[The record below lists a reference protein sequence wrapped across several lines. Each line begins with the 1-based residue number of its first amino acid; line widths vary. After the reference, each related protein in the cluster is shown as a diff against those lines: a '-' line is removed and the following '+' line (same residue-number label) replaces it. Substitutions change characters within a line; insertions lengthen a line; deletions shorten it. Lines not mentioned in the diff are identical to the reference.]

1 MVDVVA
7 DLPLFRKLM
16 QEVSTFGA
24 TARGGIHRLAAS
36 AEEGRARDW
45 LTEWL
50 RQNDFDVRIDPLG
63 NIMGILTLAGSDA
76 PLVLSGS
83 HLDSQPM
90 GGRFDGAYGVVA
102 AAAAALSVRD
112 TLRRSR
118 EPVLANLAVVSWTNE
133 EGARFQPSL
142 IGSSFYAGKLSAEEA
157 LAITDGDGISLGSE
171 LEKIGYA
178 GRDRLPSAHT
188 YVELHVECGPE
199 LERAGRRLAVVTNWW
214 GAVKVRLA
222 FIGRQA
228 HTGPTPMANRR
239 DASYAAG
246 LIVTGLRDMAN
257 AMNEGSTERL
267 YTSVG
272 RLEVEPNSPNVVPAL
287 SRLFIE
293 LRSPDPDVL
302 PAAEAELHRRI
313 EAAADNARV
322 RAEIEEISIRPAGR
336 FDSDLIDLARKT
348 SVALGEPAMKLATIA
363 GHDAIP
369 LAAVARSIVVETP
382 SVGGICHH
390 EDEFTKPEDLDLG
403 VEWLTRMLLSLVTTD
418 LAR

>member
-1 MVDVVA
+1 
-7 DLPLFRKLM
+7 
-16 QEVSTFGA
+16 
-24 TARGGIHRLAAS
+24 
-36 AEEGRARDW
+36 
-45 LTEWL
+45 
-50 RQNDFDVRIDPLG
+50 
-63 NIMGILTLAGSDA
+63 
-76 PLVLSGS
+76 
-83 HLDSQPM
+83 
-90 GGRFDGAYGVVA
+90 
-102 AAAAALSVRD
+102 
-112 TLRRSR
+112 
-118 EPVLANLAVVSWTNE
+118 
-133 EGARFQPSL
+133 
-142 IGSSFYAGKLSAEEA
+142 
-157 LAITDGDGISLGSE
+157 
-171 LEKIGYA
+171 
-178 GRDRLPSAHT
+178 
-188 YVELHVECGPE
+188 
-199 LERAGRRLAVVTNWW
+199 
-214 GAVKVRLA
+214 
-222 FIGRQA
+222 
-228 HTGPTPMANRR
+228 MANRH

-302 PAAEAELHRRI
+302 PAAEAELRRRI
-313 EAAADNARV
+313 EAAAENARV
-322 RAEIEEISIRPAGR
+322 RAEIEEISVRPAGR

-403 VEWLTRMLLSLVTTD
+403 VEWLTRILLSLVTTD

>member
-24 TARGGIHRLAAS
+24 TGRGGVHRLAAS
-36 AEEGRARDW
+36 ADEGRARDW

-63 NIMGILTLAGSDA
+63 NIMGILTLAGPDA

-102 AAAAALSVRD
+102 AAVAAQSIRDAL
-112 TLRRSR
+112 TRSR
-118 EPVLANLAVVSWTNE
+118 KPALANLGVVSWTNE

-142 IGSSFYAGKLSAEEA
+142 IGSSFYAGKIAAEEA
-157 LAITDGDGISLGSE
+157 LAITDGEGISLGSE

-178 GRDRLPSAHT
+178 GRDGLPKAHT

-214 GAVKVRLA
+214 GVIKVRLA
-222 FIGRQA
+222 FVGRQA
-228 HTGPTPMANRR
+228 HTGPTPMGDRH

-246 LIVTGLRDMAN
+246 LILSGLRDMAD
-257 AMNEGSTERL
+257 ALNEGPTERL
-267 YTSVG
+267 FTSVG
-272 RLEVEPNSPNVVPAL
+272 RLEVQPNSPNVVPAL
-287 SRLFIE
+287 CRLFVE

-302 PAAEAELHRRI
+302 IAAEAELLGRI
-313 EAAADNARV
+313 EVAADKARV
-322 RAEIEEISIRPAGR
+322 RAEIEEISVRPAGR
-336 FDSDLIDLARKT
+336 FNPGLIDLARKT
-348 SVALGEPAMKLATIA
+348 SAALGEPAMELATIA

-369 LAAVARSIVVETP
+369 LAGIARSIVVETP

-403 VEWLTRMLLSLVTTD
+403 VEWLTRMLRSLVMTD
-418 LAR
+418 LA